1 MNQLWKNGSIGLITG
16 EFYFKRFPILHNSM
30 IIPYL
35 IYRCKG
41 SKQDV
46 SPHYLYE
53 ILWFDGY
60 GLHVEHTYATNDAAA
75 SIFLVRIV
83 ISLFEVFFVHCVY
96 MYLNLVLPCFALSN
110 LSFQFRLEAEKQ
122 ELIDEKNRLSEE
134 ITASKEL
141 CEKLSEELS
150 DSKQQYAVK
159 LNELHQNH
167 QEAEEKLKADH
178 SQVVLRLCLIWPR
191 FD

>member
-1 MNQLWKNGSIGLITG
+1 M
-16 EFYFKRFPILHNSM
+16 
-30 IIPYL
+30 
-35 IYRCKG
+35 
-41 SKQDV
+41 D
-46 SPHYLYE
+46 
-53 ILWFDGY
+53 
-60 GLHVEHTYATNDAAA
+60 
-75 SIFLVRIV
+75 
-83 ISLFEVFFVHCVY
+83 
-96 MYLNLVLPCFALSN
+96 LNLVLPCFALSN

-178 SQVVLRLCLIWPR
+178 SQVVFRLCLI
-191 FD
+191 